1 MPRPAQAMLAVHDT
15 GQLLRFVQRRNVVD
29 LTEGRAVLREAGRYS
44 EMVALL
50 QACAAPRVTSGSQ
63 QMISVP
69 ACFVWQTKDER
80 CTGYILPMSG
90 SKAANDTLENA
101 DVHKAE

>member
-1 MPRPAQAMLAVHDT
+1 MEGLHSHDFCMQAMLAVHDT

-50 QACAAPRVTSGSQ
+50 QACVCARTCRSA
-63 QMISVP
+63 
-69 ACFVWQTKDER
+69 
-80 CTGYILPMSG
+80 LL
-90 SKAANDTLENA
+90 KAGQ
-101 DVHKAE
+101 

>member
-1 MPRPAQAMLAVHDT
+1 MQAMLAVHDT

-50 QACAAPRVTSGSQ
+50 QARAALRALVDLS
-63 QMISVP
+63 
-69 ACFVWQTKDER
+69 
-80 CTGYILPMSG
+80 
-90 SKAANDTLENA
+90 
-101 DVHKAE
+101 